1 MTDYL
6 CMSRNVSVVVTDDLD
21 GSAGAETVTFSF
33 DGVTYEID
41 LSKENR
47 DRMNRTF
54 APFVKAGRRVPRGA
68 RGRPARGTAGVLADR
83 AMVRAWAKQAGL
95 AVSERGRI
103 SAEVMRRY
111 EASH

>member
-54 APFVKAGRRVPRGA
+54 APFVKAGRWVPRGA
-68 RGRPARGTAGVLADR
+68 RGLARGTARVLADR